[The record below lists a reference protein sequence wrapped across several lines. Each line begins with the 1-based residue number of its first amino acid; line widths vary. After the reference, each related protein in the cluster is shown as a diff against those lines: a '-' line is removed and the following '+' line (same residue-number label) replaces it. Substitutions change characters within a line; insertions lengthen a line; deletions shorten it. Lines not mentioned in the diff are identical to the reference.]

1 MSLKERLFGLPWEH
15 KDTATRTRAVAEGA
29 DPRLRDALPGLAAND
44 PEAAVRLAALKR
56 MDDESQWLT
65 ARANDGEATVRD
77 AADRALVR
85 LLSKPGGDVE
95 ARQRW
100 LNSLDDGDRLRQVAE
115 RAADEAVRQDALA
128 RIHAQGFLGDRY
140 CDETSDAVAGTLLER
155 IDQVSTL
162 KRIADRLRTRHKQR
176 HHAALERLAS
186 LEGDDRHETRDALA
200 LELIER
206 IEQLAR
212 GQFKGNRAERADELQ
227 RDWDQLA
234 DPDAAHARRF
244 DGAMRIVRRALE
256 PRPAPAAPSTTEPEA
271 SDDALLQPLVDRVQA
286 LASQPLGDDSEAR
299 LKQLVTEFE
308 QAWKSLDPPDDE
320 ARAQMKHFHALAD
333 EMRARLKPA
342 QPTRPAAQD
351 EPAPAG
357 DTAPSGPDPDM
368 LEALDEAL
376 DAAVAAIEHGEIP
389 PASDAIS
396 KARSAHDRIP
406 KKHRPREVEGRLNRM
421 ARRLKEMRDWQH
433 WSNNKLRERLIERA
447 EELDAAELHPDAITE
462 RLKELRERWR
472 ELDRQEILPGEKRKF
487 AAPHAQWRRF
497 QAACKAAFEGAKP
510 YLEKRTEAREAS
522 LDEVNDFL
530 AAADRLV
537 QDPEAER
544 DALVR
549 HQRAARQ
556 VIRNLE
562 QVPPK
567 ARGKVAKRL
576 RALMDGISGRLDE
589 ASEAVE
595 QEKRRLV
602 AEARKLAHEKDRAVA
617 IDRAKALQ
625 AEWKRAGRG
634 RRKVE
639 DALWKEFREPI
650 DPLFEGLKQERD
662 EQRQAEKATIE
673 ALKTLCENAEALA
686 ASEDAEIEAASG
698 PLAGLEA
705 EFNQHG
711 RVPPA
716 LRKRMEAAIQRHRQR
731 VHELDEARE
740 RAAQAHL
747 DALVDALQSVWKA
760 RSADK
765 TATIDRPEV
774 PDDDALARTLDDRL
788 DAFLADDATPDVL
801 AEQVQRFT
809 DQARQVCVEM
819 ECLSGLDSPAADK
832 QLRMDYQLG
841 RLAGRLGEGAE
852 RPDLDTERA
861 ALRERWRSSFPHD
874 LEAHGELEKRFAA
887 ADRILKQMG
896 AS

>member
-29 DPRLRDALPGLAAND
+29 DPRLRDALPRLASDD

-56 MDDESQWLT
+56 MDDESHWLA
-65 ARANDGEATVRD
+65 ARADDGDAGVRD

-85 LLSKPGGDVE
+85 LVAEPGGDLE
-95 ARQRW
+95 ARRGW
-100 LNSLDDGDRLRQVAE
+100 LKAVEDGNRLRQVAE
-115 RAADEAVRQDALA
+115 RAADEALRRDALA
-128 RIHAQGFLGDRY
+128 RIQAQGFLGDRY
-140 CDETSDAVAGTLLER
+140 CDEPSDALAAEILARL
-155 IDQVSTL
+155 DQVSTL

-212 GQFKGNRAERADELQ
+212 GQFTGDRAQRADALQ
-227 RDWDQLA
+227 RDWEQLA
-234 DPDAAHARRF
+234 DPDPAHARRF

-256 PRPAPAAPSTTEPEA
+256 PRPEPATNTPEPSDA
-271 SDDALLQPLVDRVQA
+271 ADDDVLHSLVDRVQA
-286 LASQPLGDDSEAR
+286 LASRPLGDDSEAR

-308 QAWKSLDPPDDE
+308 QAWKSLEAPDDD
-320 ARAQMKHFHALAD
+320 ARAKMKHFHALAD
-333 EMRARLKPA
+333 ELRARLKPA
-342 QPTRPAAQD
+342 APARPAR
-351 EPAPAG
+351 EPTPAPAG
-357 DTAPSGPDPDM
+357 PDPES
-368 LEALDEAL
+368 LEALDRALEAA
-376 DAAVAAIEHGEIP
+376 DAAIEHGEIP
-389 PASDAIS
+389 PASEAIS
-396 KARSAHDRIP
+396 RARSAHDRIP
-406 KKHRPREVEGRLNRM
+406 KKHRPRDVEGRLNRM

-433 WSNNKLRERLIERA
+433 WSNNKLRERLIQRA
-447 EELDAAELHPDAITE
+447 EDLDAAELHPDAITE

-472 ELDRQEILPGEKRKF
+472 DLDRQEILPGEKRKF

-497 QAACKAAFEGAKP
+497 QAACKEAFEGAKP

-522 LDEVNDFL
+522 LDEVNEFL
-530 AAADRLV
+530 AAADQLV
-537 QDPEAER
+537 RDPEADR

-576 RALMDGISGRLDE
+576 RALMDRISARLDE
-589 ASEAVE
+589 ASEAIE

-625 AEWKRAGRG
+625 AEWKKAGRG

-662 EQRQAEKATIE
+662 ERRQAEKAAVD
-673 ALKTLCENAEALA
+673 ALKSLCEKAEVLAEAD
-686 ASEDAEIEAASG
+686 DAELDDAAG

-716 LRKRMEAAIQRHRQR
+716 LRKRMEAAIERHRQR
-731 VHELDEARE
+731 IRERDEARE

-747 DALVDALQSVWKA
+747 EALTDALQSAWGARAEGKA
-760 RSADK
+760 AQ
-765 TATIDRPEV
+765 IDRPDV
-774 PDDDALARTLDDRL
+774 PEDDELARKLDARL

-819 ECLSGLDSPAADK
+819 ECLSGLDTPAADK

-852 RPDLDTERA
+852 RPDLDTERSD
-861 ALRERWRSSFPHD
+861 LRERWLNSFPHD
-874 LEAHGELEKRFAA
+874 PEAHGELEKRFAA

>member
-15 KDTATRTRAVAEGA
+15 KDTATRTRAVAEGV
-29 DPRLRDALPGLAAND
+29 DPRLREALPGLAAND
-44 PEAAVRLAALKR
+44 PEATVRLAALKR
-56 MDDESQWLT
+56 MDDEAQWLS
-65 ARANDGEATVRD
+65 ARANDEDAVVRD

-85 LLSKPGGDVE
+85 LVAEAGGDVA
-95 ARQRW
+95 ARRTW
-100 LNSLDDGDRLRQVAE
+100 LKSVDDGDRLRQVAE
-115 RAADEAVRQDALA
+115 RAADEALRRDALA
-128 RIHAQGFLGDRY
+128 RIQAQGFLGDRY
-140 CDETSDAVAGTLLER
+140 CDETSDALAAELLAR
-155 IDQVSTL
+155 LDQVSTL

-206 IEQLAR
+206 VEQLAR
-212 GQFKGNRAERADELQ
+212 GQFKGDRVQRADELQ

-234 DPDAAHARRF
+234 DPDPAHARRF
-244 DGAMRIVRRALE
+244 DGAMRIVRRALQ
-256 PRPAPAAPSTTEPEA
+256 PRPDPVEHLPAEPEE
-271 SDDALLQPLVDRVQA
+271 SNNDPLQPLVDRVQA
-286 LASQPLGDDSEAR
+286 LASRPLGDESEAR

-308 QAWKSLDPPDDE
+308 QAWKSLDSPDDD
-320 ARAQMKHFHALAD
+320 ARAKMKHFHALAD

-342 QPTRPAAQD
+342 APARPASGAEPARTSD
-351 EPAPAG
+351 PAPAG
-357 DTAPSGPDPDM
+357 PDPES
-368 LEALDEAL
+368 LEALDRALEAA
-376 DAAVAAIEHGEIP
+376 DAAIEHGEIP
-389 PASDAIS
+389 PASEAIS
-396 KARSAHDRIP
+396 RARSAHDRIP
-406 KKHRPREVEGRLNRM
+406 KKHRPRDVEGRLNRM

-433 WSNNKLRERLIERA
+433 WSNNKLRERLIQRA

-472 ELDRQEILPGEKRKF
+472 DLDRQEILPGEKRKF

-497 QAACKAAFEGAKP
+497 QGACKEAFDSAKP
-510 YLEKRTEAREAS
+510 YLEKRTEVREAS
-522 LDEVNDFL
+522 LDDVNEFL

-537 QDPEAER
+537 QDPDAER

-576 RALMDGISGRLDE
+576 RALMDGISARLDE
-589 ASEAVE
+589 ASEAIE

-625 AEWKRAGRG
+625 AEWKKAGRG
-634 RRKVE
+634 RKKIE

-662 EQRQAEKATIE
+662 EQRQAEKAAVD
-673 ALKTLCENAEALA
+673 ALKTLCQKAEALA
-686 ASEDAEIEAASG
+686 EADDAEIEAAAG

-731 VHELDEARE
+731 IRELDEERE

-747 DALVDALQSVWKA
+747 DALTDALQSTWNA
-760 RSADK
+760 RSAGEAAK
-765 TATIDRPEV
+765 IDRPEL
-774 PDDDALARTLDDRL
+774 PEDDDLARTLDARL
-788 DAFLADDATPDVL
+788 DAFLADDATPEVL

-819 ECLSGLDSPAADK
+819 ECLSGLDTPTADK

-852 RPDLDTERA
+852 RPDLDTERDD
-861 ALRERWRSSFPHD
+861 LRKRWLGSFPHD
-874 LEAHGELEKRFAA
+874 PEAHGELEKRFAA